1 MISMIKLYSDGE
13 NILTINT
20 YFIDTKSTMFKLME
34 DMNKDQSNCSVIG
47 NVLIVSTNGHF
58 IEMDSAIYHTQQECQ
73 LACDRLNGV
82 NHD

>member
-34 DMNKDQSNCSVIG
+34 DINKDQSYCSAIG
-47 NVLIVSTNGHF
+47 NVLIVSTTAKYSEKINEKLQTIF
-58 IEMDSAIYHTQQECQ
+58 
-73 LACDRLNGV
+73 N
-82 NHD
+82 